1 MSEASCVYEAFV
13 NYYCGT
19 SSMFYH
25 VCITF
30 RRYLG
35 IVALPLNNAPIE
47 KWRVALAFA
56 GCQLLSLVL
65 AISPLLGFGSYGLE
79 AHGTSCGLAWNDRS
93 STGKAYLIGIGTV
106 CYVLP
111 VTITSIVYVLIIKT
125 IRVQQSTVR
134 VMLASSEQAKKRK
147 QEEVHLVITSLG
159 LVVAFVV
166 SWTPYGIVSF
176 YTVFGNPDTINPII
190 SRTSAWFAKT
200 VVVWNPIIYALLSKS
215 FRQKAKQLVRCSDA
229 S

>member
-1 MSEASCVYEAFV
+1 MINEKMIFIIAIFVYGFFHSCFAFVPVIIAEFSGHWFVHMSEASCVYEAFV

-125 IRVQQSTVR
+125 IRV
-134 VMLASSEQAKKRK
+134 L
-147 QEEVHLVITSLG
+147 
-159 LVVAFVV
+159 
-166 SWTPYGIVSF
+166 
-176 YTVFGNPDTINPII
+176 DC
-190 SRTSAWFAKT
+190 
-200 VVVWNPIIYALLSKS
+200 ALLNTLYTKFVSAYNESTLFLLVAKISKAIDILL
-215 FRQKAKQLVRCSDA
+215 FNDFFKLTK
-229 S
+229 